1 MKQIPYAFSE
11 IFKSAKNA
19 GINQLN
25 NLLAGLE
32 LFINNWIDG
41 VNKIISG
48 VSSVASIIGVKE
60 IPVSIKPVKIPRIP
74 QYELGGFPEDGWF
87 RASQGEIMGEF
98 DSGQS
103 VVANNMQIIDGIS
116 IGVKEAVA
124 ELLVPYLS
132 DISRNTKETAEKEM
146 SVNIGDKDIARAN
159 ARGKRM
165 LGYQLV
171 T

>member
-1 MKQIPYAFSE
+1 M
-11 IFKSAKNA
+11 
-19 GINQLN
+19 
-25 NLLAGLE
+25 
-32 LFINNWIDG
+32 D
-41 VNKIISG
+41 
-48 VSSVASIIGVKE
+48 VKE
-60 IPVSIKPVKIPRIP
+60 KLIEILRKPIFPH
-74 QYELGGFPEDGWF
+74 ELADP
-87 RASQGEIMGEF
+87 I
-98 DSGQS
+98 
-103 VVANNMQIIDGIS
+103 
-116 IGVKEAVA
+116 EAVA